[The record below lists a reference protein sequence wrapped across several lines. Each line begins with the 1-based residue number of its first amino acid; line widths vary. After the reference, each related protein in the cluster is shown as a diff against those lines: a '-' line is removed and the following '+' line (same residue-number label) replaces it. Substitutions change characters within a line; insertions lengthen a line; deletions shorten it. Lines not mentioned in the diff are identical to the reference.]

1 MSKKIVKPIS
11 SNIAYHPSAQ
21 IFSLLTQEK
30 EIQLAKQIEH
40 HYKKILWV
48 AAQCPNALDVLH
60 THFQKIIQGK
70 VKLNSFVSGLVFEEH
85 FANTQRPAC
94 NLKTL
99 QSKMTS
105 LSVLQSLLKEQIQV
119 FGRDH
124 KTALATQKSLAEYL
138 NIFKW
143 TSTMIERLVQAIQS
157 LADDSGIPQIKRLK
171 LNLRLAFESFNAAKK
186 ELFEGS
192 LRLVFSIAQKYH
204 FKGLDYRVLIQQGA
218 IGLNKAIER
227 FQQIQE
233 QWKQIGITRHH
244 EDRKLWQALQEYGKV
259 IFDKRRDNQQQARQL
274 QDSNIAQAKGLC
286 ERITQLAKLPDEE
299 LTHSA
304 AAFEQLQNEFKAIK
318 DIPEKLQTAIKKQF
332 FTACDAYHQQLRG
345 ISAVHRHRRGS
356 VAARRC
362 GGC

>member
-138 NIFKW
+138 NTFKW

-227 FQQIQE
+227 FQYRLDCSFSTYAACLIRYSIVNFISKQKLEITLPGHQE
-233 QWKQIGITRHH
+233 DKAVATNIDSVSAQHLSEMTH
-244 EDRKLWQALQEYGKV
+244 QALSHLSEKEAA
-259 IFDKRRDNQQQARQL
+259 ILKRRFGIEM
-274 QDSNIAQAKGLC
+274 DSADTVEQIIEQFNISCDDFRRLEAKALKTL
-286 ERITQLAKLPDEE
+286 TQGRCK
-299 LTHSA
+299 HS
-304 AAFEQLQNEFKAIK
+304 K
-318 DIPEKLQTAIKKQF
+318 T
-332 FTACDAYHQQLRG
+332 
-345 ISAVHRHRRGS
+345 
-356 VAARRC
+356 
-362 GGC
+362 